1 MKLLENVNFLLF
13 DLGNVFIKI
22 DYAFTFNELRKILGE
37 EKFALTQGLYPSS
50 FHLDY
55 EKGKMSDTDFR
66 LAINQHFG
74 TDWKDEVVDG
84 IWNSLLIEIME
95 ETLALITRLRSH
107 YKLGV
112 LSNTNSIHIA
122 AMNKMLVE
130 KMGKNELSYYFDHV
144 FLSHELGLRKPD
156 VAIYQ
161 EVVNRVGLPPENILF
176 FDDLKV
182 NLMGAAAVGLKTHLI
197 KEPKELIQFFEN
209 VQI

>member
-1 MKLLENVNFLLF
+1 MKLLQNVNFLLF

-37 EKFALTQGLYPSS
+37 EKFSLTQGLYPSS

-55 EKGKMSDTDFR
+55 EKGKISDKDFR
-66 LAINQHFG
+66 FAINQHFG
-74 TDWKDEVVDG
+74 TDWEDEIVDE

-107 YKLGV
+107 YQLGV
-112 LSNTNSIHIA
+112 LSNTNSIHIN

-130 KMGKNELSYYFDHV
+130 KMGKKELLHYFDHV

-156 VAIYQ
+156 VEIYH
-161 EVVNRVGLPPENILF
+161 EVVKRVGLPANEILF
-176 FDDLKV
+176 FDDLPA
-182 NLMGAAAVGLKTHLI
+182 NLKGAEEAGLRTHLI
-197 KEPKELIQFFEN
+197 KEPKELISFFEN
-209 VQI
+209 VHI